1 MLCGDISF
9 CPTQDHF
16 TQFIT
21 VNSEVFKHEGKI
33 CCFSDKDIESFSM
46 QYSGNAVGEVMYVE
60 VTLWGPQHHI
70 CESSHGNLILTYV
83 MPSGKIDTMEMIR
96 DPLYSNVFLWGH

>member
-1 MLCGDISF
+1 
-9 CPTQDHF
+9 
-16 TQFIT
+16 
-21 VNSEVFKHEGKI
+21 
-33 CCFSDKDIESFSM
+33 
-46 QYSGNAVGEVMYVE
+46 MYVE

-83 MPSGKIDTMEMIR
+83 MPSGKTDTMEMIR